1 MARIHPIGTGCQG
14 TVFSDDKAT
23 VCTTADISQRMLI
36 LIACEAAQSN
46 SIRRK
51 PDFFTPTIILNV
63 LGIHALLLNSGDPA
77 PSVETVEVANLSLIT
92 RKTFVQYK
100 LWHHLIS
107 SSNLQCFRL
116 NKSTLFAFN
125 YSIHCHAIH
134 RARGQPY
141 FRSLTLICSHQMLKT
156 NNYGFNQILE
166 NQ

>member
-1 MARIHPIGTGCQG
+1 
-14 TVFSDDKAT
+14 
-23 VCTTADISQRMLI
+23 MLY
-36 LIACEAAQSN
+36 
-46 SIRRK
+46 
-51 PDFFTPTIILNV
+51 
-63 LGIHALLLNSGDPA
+63 SGDPA
-77 PSVETVEVANLSLIT
+77 PSDETVEVTSLSLIT

-107 SSNLQCFRL
+107 SRL

-125 YSIHCHAIH
+125 YSIRCHAIH

-156 NNYGFNQILE
+156 NNYGFIQILE